1 MCLAALA
8 LLLMYV
14 HYTFISHPHAS
25 VFSGAYGRDLTCKLN
40 TRRLNWCRTD
50 SGCVVQLNITL
61 MLFNLLVPA
70 YPLDGG
76 RILVDLLLLANVPAK
91 VTAWITIVTA
101 VAVSVAMIVVA
112 VVWGYFGFGGI
123 LIALFILF
131 STFGLWQYLDKG
143 QIEQHPLFR
152 KASDQSENPAAE
164 MLPKNDGPAAAHA
177 QV

>member
-1 MCLAALA
+1 M
-8 LLLMYV
+8 
-14 HYTFISHPHAS
+14 
-25 VFSGAYGRDLTCKLN
+25 
-40 TRRLNWCRTD
+40 
-50 SGCVVQLNITL
+50 
-61 MLFNLLVPA
+61 
-70 YPLDGG
+70 
-76 RILVDLLLLANVPAK
+76 LLANVPAK

-152 KASDQSENPAAE
+152 KASDQSENPAADLE
-164 MLPKNDGPAAAHA
+164 VSPKNDGSAAADA